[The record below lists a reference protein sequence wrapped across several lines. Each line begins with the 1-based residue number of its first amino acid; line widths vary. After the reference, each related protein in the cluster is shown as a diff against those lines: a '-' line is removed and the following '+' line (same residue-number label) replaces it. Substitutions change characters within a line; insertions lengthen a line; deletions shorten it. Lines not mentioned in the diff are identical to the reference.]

1 MTNEEI
7 KKGLKMCITSEPCND
22 CPYGDV
28 GRCSN
33 TLKTDAL
40 NLITEQENE
49 IARLKNE
56 NKQLHTNADILA
68 RGVRDLDHENYE
80 LTEHI
85 ERLEA
90 QNAEEIKILLVED
103 GSIDFDDLA
112 MFIDEH
118 DLKIKLIVYRAGS
131 VPPRFLKQSEE

>member
-7 KKGLKMCITSEPCND
+7 KKGLKICISSNPCND
-22 CPYGDV
+22 CPYTDD
-28 GRCSN
+28 GRCSD

-40 NLITEQENE
+40 NLITEQEKE
-49 IARLKNE
+49 IARLKDE

-85 ERLEA
+85 EHLEA

-103 GSIDFDDLA
+103 GSIDIDDLA

-118 DLKIKLIVYRAGS
+118 DLNIKIVVYRQGS
-131 VPPRFLKQSEE
+131 VPPRFLKQTED